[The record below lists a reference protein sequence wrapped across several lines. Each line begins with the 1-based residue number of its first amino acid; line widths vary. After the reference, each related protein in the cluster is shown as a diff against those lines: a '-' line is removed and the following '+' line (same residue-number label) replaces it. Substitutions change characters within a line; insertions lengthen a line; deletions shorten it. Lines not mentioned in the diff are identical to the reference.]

1 MLHKPTQ
8 QHGLLYSDPF
18 KTDYKLS
25 NVHHHYMPFEVD
37 KDHKNL
43 LVTKRKDLDRQNITT
58 ELLEMTVMG
67 V

>member
-1 MLHKPTQ
+1 
-8 QHGLLYSDPF
+8 
-18 KTDYKLS
+18 
-25 NVHHHYMPFEVD
+25 MPFEVD
-37 KDHKNL
+37 KEHKNL